1 MEMVSA
7 EKAKKQKGKKK
18 PQNNYC
24 TNRIKRARERE
35 TEQLQSH

>member
-7 EKAKKQKGKKK
+7 EKAKKKKKKK

-24 TNRIKRARERE
+24 TSRIRRVRERE
-35 TEQLQSH
+35 RAVAK